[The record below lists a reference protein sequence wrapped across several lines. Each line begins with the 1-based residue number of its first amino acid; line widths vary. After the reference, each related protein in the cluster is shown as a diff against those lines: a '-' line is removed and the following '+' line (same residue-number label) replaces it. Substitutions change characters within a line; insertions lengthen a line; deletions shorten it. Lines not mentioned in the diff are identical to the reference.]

1 MADDLLREFC
11 CIVNSLN
18 SCYLKCSF
26 KSGKVV
32 IMLAGRFAG
41 RKAVVVKATE
51 EGNGDKRFGH
61 CVGKYSHCVEASD
74 W

>member
-1 MADDLLREFC
+1 MAFLH
-11 CIVNSLN
+11 I
-18 SCYLKCSF
+18 SF

-41 RKAVVVKATE
+41 RKAVVVKTTE
-51 EGNGDKRFGH
+51 EGSGDKRFGH
-61 CVGKYSHCVEASD
+61 CVGEQKFLVTFGYISPVERDCVIHKIFLQI

>member
-1 MADDLLREFC
+1 MIRGDTF
-11 CIVNSLN
+11 IVISLN
-18 SCYLKCSF
+18 SCYLKRSF

-41 RKAVVVKATE
+41 RKAVVVKTTE